1 MILTPHIGGST
12 MEAQANIAEEV
23 AEKMIRL
30 VKNGSTTTNV
40 NLPEVELRNPPD
52 SVHRLL
58 HLHANVPGVL
68 SNINSVVSDLHANIV
83 GQMLKT
89 DEKYGYVILDVER
102 DQHATVAQLKRRLKD
117 VPHTLFVRSLLR
129 SSGMWGG
136 YPVTESQLHMFG
148 NSKVQVDNL

>member
-68 SNINSVVSDLHANIV
+68 SNINSVVSDLQPRILLFPFFSFLTTSRSR
-83 GQMLKT
+83 QRTTKMT
-89 DEKYGYVILDVER
+89 DPLGS
-102 DQHATVAQLKRRLKD
+102 VAKAAAHKD
-117 VPHTLFVRSLLR
+117 AEAQNGARP
-129 SSGMWGG
+129 
-136 YPVTESQLHMFG
+136 YPCC
-148 NSKVQVDNL
+148 

>member
-1 MILTPHIGGST
+1 

-68 SNINSVVSDLHANIV
+68 SNINSVVSDLQPRILLFPFFSFLTTSRSR
-83 GQMLKT
+83 QRTTKMT
-89 DEKYGYVILDVER
+89 DPLGS
-102 DQHATVAQLKRRLKD
+102 VAKAAAHKD
-117 VPHTLFVRSLLR
+117 AEAQNGARP
-129 SSGMWGG
+129 
-136 YPVTESQLHMFG
+136 YPCC
-148 NSKVQVDNL
+148 